1 MNRLAKLLL
10 KIYAKFVRKSHDYII
25 FESGESFFDNA
36 YALYVYIKKNFPQ
49 YKLKYLTLS
58 KEMRKSGKIR
68 GVSKKEM
75 INVNNKLKLYR
86 YSLKAKVIFYS
97 YMNYWRKLKL
107 QDDTPIVWATHG
119 EFPIKDCKVY
129 YDMMFC
135 PQENIIDI
143 ACRTENNKQI
153 LTTKYPIWN
162 NHRVNILGT
171 PRNDMLFHSTL
182 KKEDFLKSIGV
193 TNFENKFVILSM
205 TTFRHAD
212 VKGVEYFTEEFPIHL
227 NESELQELDSIL
239 EKNNELLLIKL
250 HHCQSGV
257 VIPNG
262 FKNIYFINNQILSD
276 LDLSINEVYTVVD
289 VLITDYSNSYLGFLP
304 LDRKEAFLLGDMED
318 YNAKRGYTVDD
329 VKSIIPG
336 EKIYT
341 KDEFFKFLETANSDY
356 DPYKEARHDI
366 LLRFVGDYKDQNCK
380 SFTDYYLK

>member
-1 MNRLAKLLL
+1 MNRLVKLLL
-10 KIYAKFVRKSHDYII
+10 KIYAKFVRKSHNYII
-25 FESGESFFDNA
+25 FESGNAFFDNA
-36 YALYVYIKKNFPQ
+36 YALYLYIKKNFPQ
-49 YKLKYLTLS
+49 YKLKYIVQS
-58 KEMRKSGKIR
+58 KKMKQSGKIR

-86 YSLKAKVIFYS
+86 YSLKAKVIFFS
-97 YMNYWRKLKL
+97 YMNYWRKLKV
-107 QDDTPIVWATHG
+107 QDDTPIVWTTHG
-119 EFPIKDCKVY
+119 EFPLKNCDAY

-162 NHRVNILGT
+162 NQRVIILGS
-171 PRNDMLFHSTL
+171 PRNDLLFHSTL

-193 TNFENKFVILSM
+193 NHYENKTLILSM
-205 TTFRHAD
+205 TTFRHED
-212 VKGVEYFTEEFPIHL
+212 VKDIEYFQEEFPIHL
-227 NESELQELDSIL
+227 NDEELRELDSIL

-257 VIPNG
+257 IIPKG
-262 FKNIYFINNQILSD
+262 YKNIHFINNDLLSD
-276 LDLSINEVYTVVD
+276 LDLTINEVYTVID
-289 VLITDYSNSYLGFLP
+289 VLITDFSNSYLGFLP

-329 VKSIIPG
+329 VKSIMPG

-341 KDEFFKFLETANSDY
+341 KEEFFKFLENINNE
-356 DPYKEARHDI
+356 DPYKDARRDI